1 MIFTKSFWVRKDS
14 IPVLWWFQCQLA
26 YYESLLAAD
35 RVNCI
40 MQSEV

>member
-14 IPVLWWFQCQLA
+14 IPVLWFQCQLA
-26 YYESLLAAD
+26 YESLLAAD

-40 MQSEV
+40 SVMQSEV